1 MNSGRIYSPS
11 PTVRASRVPL
21 YMQGAAQRLSGLG
34 DDTVSFEP
42 TMIDAGSDLV
52 APTYADPYANYL
64 IPINLTA
71 QPTIE
76 PSMYD
81 PSGGLTAPVFSPIA
95 KPLQLQP
102 SAPSP
107 AAAIAQG
114 SPSIASSIASLF
126 SPSPRVSAT
135 PTKTVIGTATP
146 GTSAASFLNQQS
158 IPGVPNTY
166 LLAGAALLL
175 LLPAFAGG
183 GRR

>member
-21 YMQGAAQRLSGLG
+21 YMQGASQRLSGLG

-42 TMIDAGSDLV
+42 TMIDAGDLV
-52 APTYADPYANYL
+52 APTYADPYANYV
-64 IPINLTA
+64 IPINLTS
-71 QPTIE
+71 QSYIE

-81 PSGGLTAPVFSPIA
+81 PSGGPTAPVFSPIP

-102 SAPSP
+102 STPSP

-114 SPSIASSIASLF
+114 SPSIANSIATLF
-126 SPSPRVSAT
+126 SPSPRVSAIPAAKPAT
-135 PTKTVIGTATP
+135 TV
-146 GTSAASFLNQQS
+146 SSFLAQQS
-158 IPGVPNTY
+158 IPGVPNT
-166 LLAGAALLL
+166 LMLGGVALLL

-183 GRR
+183 RR